1 MSTNASSRA
10 YGNKYLKG
18 KNGEKVGPEVFVRVL
33 NQINTL
39 DGEMAAFQGG
49 VLIREKA
56 SNDVVGAVGIS
67 GAAGDEDEYCALRAV
82 VESSIGDELL
92 TEPAEHSCKTAK
104 DDFTEGN
111 ANFSR
116 PKL

>member
-1 MSTNASSRA
+1 
-10 YGNKYLKG
+10 
-18 KNGEKVGPEVFVRVL
+18 
-33 NQINTL
+33 
-39 DGEMAAFQGG
+39 MAAFQGG

-82 VESSIGDELL
+82 VECSIGDDLL
-92 TEPAEHSCKTAK
+92 TDPANHSCKTAK
-104 DDFTEGN
+104 DDFAKDN
-111 ANFSR
+111 SSFSR